1 MRYTN
6 KFVEFLNGANT
17 IKISG
22 VRDFNSLNSLC
33 KKVGLDMLEQSYW
46 ELLHIAQINH
56 CAINNTTILVEYQPY
71 KGFSIG
77 YRSIEQSEK
86 WYEQKPWSMTE
97 VTRSLTE
104 VTQ

>member
-1 MRYTN
+1 MRRYTN

-33 KKVGLDMLEQSYW
+33 KKVGLDIGFTDYW
-46 ELLHIAQINH
+46 DLLHIAQINH

-77 YRSIEQSEK
+77 YKTYEESEK
-86 WYEQKPWSMTE
+86 WYEQKTWSMTE
-97 VTRSLTE
+97 VMQSMK
-104 VTQ
+104 